1 MSKKNHPTRLPAY
14 AKVTV
19 SSLAAASAV
28 GTTDAAVVYFDV
40 NPDQT
45 FGITGTL
52 NFGSI
57 NLGTG
62 TYTLNGTSG
71 TTFGLYFSGYQGALF
86 GELEPLGNVQWGFN
100 GSYVERL
107 ALNENI
113 SVDSAPSWG
122 ALPNAYLFGGYGGYD
137 GNWSFD
143 PFETQSGFAPLRIDA
158 GGGNY
163 NYGWVEVTVVSGN
176 TYSPPYLGTVDVTVT
191 GFAFESEVDTPIEA
205 GAIPEPSTYALLALA
220 GLFGAAVWHHRRQ
233 KVGAPTELLQLAAG
247 ARGVEKFRADKAA

>member
-1 MSKKNHPTRLPAY
+1 M
-14 AKVTV
+14 
-19 SSLAAASAV
+19 
-28 GTTDAAVVYFDV
+28 
-40 NPDQT
+40 
-45 FGITGTL
+45 
-52 NFGSI
+52 
-57 NLGTG
+57 
-62 TYTLNGTSG
+62 
-71 TTFGLYFSGYQGALF
+71 F

-122 ALPNAYLFGGYGGYD
+122 ALPNAYLFGGYGGSA

-143 PFETQSGFAPLRIDA
+143 RFETQSGFAPLRIDA

-191 GFAFESEVDTPIEA
+191 GFAFEDQFNTAILA
-205 GAIPEPSTYALLALA
+205 GDQAAPPPCPNPAPGRRRRTLRPCRRRPPAPPPREKSRRLDALLNLA
-220 GLFGAAVWHHRRQ
+220 S
-233 KVGAPTELLQLAAG
+233 G